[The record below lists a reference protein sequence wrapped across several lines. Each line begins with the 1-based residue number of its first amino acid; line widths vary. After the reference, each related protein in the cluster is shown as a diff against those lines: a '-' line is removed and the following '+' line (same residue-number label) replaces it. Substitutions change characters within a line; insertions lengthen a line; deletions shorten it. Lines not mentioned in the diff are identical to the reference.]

1 MMQFVRSAGL
11 GLMLTLGGCAHPAPV
26 TRALPPAAEYV
37 ALGSSF
43 AAGAGV
49 GAQQAGTPPRCGR
62 TVNNYASLL
71 AAAEGFTLK
80 DASCG
85 GAKTEHIL
93 GPWDELPPQ
102 IEAVSAD
109 TRLVTITVGGNDL
122 GLVGT
127 LFSGSCRVGVNSR
140 PGPCQSVP
148 MPTEADYTALED
160 RMVRI
165 AEEVRQRAPNARIIF
180 VQYVTL
186 LDDKPCE
193 RTAIDEEGAEAARSI
208 ATRLAQLTDSAAR
221 KGDAEVLA
229 ADMLSRS
236 HGPCASEPWSN
247 GFHADYPQSI
257 GAPWHP
263 NTAGHA
269 ALAALIRKHL
279 SSTGTR

>member
-1 MMQFVRSAGL
+1 MMQCVRLAGL
-11 GLMLTLGGCAHPAPV
+11 GLMLTLAGCAQQALV
-26 TRALPPAAEYV
+26 TRGLPPAAEYV
-37 ALGSSF
+37 AMGSSF

-62 TVNNYASLL
+62 TINNYASLL
-71 AAAEGFTLK
+71 AAAEGLTLK

-85 GAKTEHIL
+85 GAKTEHVL

-122 GLVGT
+122 GLVGI
-127 LFSGSCRVGVNSR
+127 LFSGSCRAGVESR

-148 MPTEADYTALED
+148 VPTEADFTALEQ

-165 AEEVRQRAPNARIIF
+165 AEEVRQRAPKARIIF

-186 LDDKPCE
+186 LEDKPCE
-193 RTAIDEEGAEAARSI
+193 KTAIDQQGAEAARSI
-208 ATRLAQLTDSAAR
+208 AMRLAQLTQSAAR
-221 KGDAEVLA
+221 KGGAEVLA

-263 NTAGHA
+263 NAAGHA
-269 ALAALIRKHL
+269 ALAEILRKHIG
-279 SSTGTR
+279 STAM